1 MWCNLTF
8 VLAGNSTQL
17 QYKTFSIPD
26 DNFLNEDAQ
35 TEVNLTLESRDR
47 NVMFIEGASSAVLV
61 VVDNES
67 KLITCMYYANS

>member
-1 MWCNLTF
+1 MWCNLT
-8 VLAGNSTQL
+8 
-17 QYKTFSIPD
+17 D
-26 DNFLNEDAQ
+26 DNFLYEDAQ

-47 NVMFIEGASSAVLV
+47 NVMFVEGASSAVLV